1 MSFSY
6 STHQLKLCY
15 ALFRQ
20 SYLIHFIN
28 YINYRKSKY
37 ANKFAIFVMEKI
49 LPDKRILQR
58 GELISFLVAIIV
70 INRREFI
77 DPIYLT
83 IRCAGTPKKN
93 RLEQLVPSSKVIV
106 AHKHSGPKIAKAD
119 PVAGWHTFSENL
131 RWDTRSKNESMKSIE
146 CGNTNGKARN

>member
-1 MSFSY
+1 MSLSY
-6 STHQLKLCY
+6 NTHQLKLCY

-20 SYLIHFIN
+20 SYLIRSIN
-28 YINYRKSKY
+28 YINYKKNKY
-37 ANKFAIFVMEKI
+37 PSKFAIFVVEKI
-49 LPDKRILQR
+49 LPDKRTLQR

-83 IRCAGTPKKN
+83 IRCAGTPVSPKKN

-106 AHKHSGPKIAKAD
+106 AHKHSGPKIAKVD
-119 PVAGWHTFSENL
+119 PVAG
-131 RWDTRSKNESMKSIE
+131 
-146 CGNTNGKARN
+146 